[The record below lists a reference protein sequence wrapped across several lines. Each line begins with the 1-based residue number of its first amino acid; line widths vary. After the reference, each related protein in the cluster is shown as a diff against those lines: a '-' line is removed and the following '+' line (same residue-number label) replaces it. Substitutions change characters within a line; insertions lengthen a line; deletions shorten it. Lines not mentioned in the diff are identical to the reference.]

1 MMSAPVDPTDGTFL
15 PMTESLLAIGT
26 PPAAGL
32 VSRLGGELW
41 EVPAL
46 SFDTRWSAGPT
57 IEDWQEA
64 TIEGPGVEG
73 VVVAVW
79 PGSPRPSALAD
90 QDLEQWLSTM
100 ELPFALWFAALA
112 AGSERCATGG
122 QLVAVVDRTDP
133 KDAAGWG
140 AQTAIADAVTT
151 MVRSLA
157 MVHRPRG
164 VRMSLVTSPD
174 RLTGSAGG
182 VTDEL
187 VGTVAMLLS
196 NQGDGPATSVIHL
209 GGGL

>member
-32 VSRLGGELW
+32 VARLGGELW

-57 IEDWQEA
+57 IEQWREA
-64 TIEGPGVEG
+64 TIEGPEAQS

-79 PGSPRPSALAD
+79 PESPRPSALAD

-100 ELPFALWFAALA
+100 EVPFALWFAALA
-112 AGSERCATGG
+112 AGSERCGAGG

-140 AQTAIADAVTT
+140 AETAIADAVTT
-151 MVRSLA
+151 MVRSFA
-157 MVHRPRG
+157 MIHRPRG
-164 VRMSLVTSPD
+164 VRMSLVTWPA
-174 RLTGSAGG
+174 RLTGSPGG
-182 VTDEL
+182 SMDEL
-187 VGTVAMLLS
+187 VATVAMLLS
-196 NQGDGPATSVIHL
+196 NRGDGPASSVIHL